1 MVVGWLVYI
10 LGFPLLIFFLLYGR
24 LEVRSALL
32 AGKAGALP
40 GMKKYAF
47 ISYGVYN
54 PHVAPWFES
63 VDMLRRMTLCGLIA
77 FMGPADA
84 GSEYYVAVRATC
96 GMLLSL
102 IIAAF
107 YREVMPYRRSYLN
120 TMMAIGGYCILFTY
134 ALAFIIVVKPWGEMD
149 DNQLS
154 VAGWILVMLALPI
167 VGAAGVR
174 MLIELNQQLGLERH
188 RQRLEDRVRTHVKKL
203 SAIEHA
209 RLKEFEDST
218 LNVVCAI
225 RTLTA
230 ANREALLGVPAL
242 APPELARWSSSKM
255 EARAS
260 VPSRGEQV
268 EHPGITSG
276 RTQPSSRSQR
286 ALFGSG
292 SVLKGSGKGVFG
304 GRTKRAMVANK
315 LPPPLRLQIP
325 SQPSPPASPP
335 DSPDTSSLDEV
346 HVDVEGASVSDV
358 PFLSEEEAVLEV
370 SNAVPAGLE
379 VVGVKF
385 YAAGVPGD
393 FQWEIQNGKHP
404 QALYIFNDNA
414 ADHGTGV
421 AGGGNAVIRPY
432 SSGPGALAAG
442 ISTGETTASGGY
454 KQLDERARRQID
466 SDFEELVAK
475 LQTGRFSQVRYS
487 SEGQGGRLGT
497 GIFRVAPEVIDYIT
511 AKLKSLGTYKD
522 GDEDTQSA
530 AHSGDPTVSAPQLQE
545 MSFASA
551 ARAHDDVVAKES
563 VPGAPLFP
571 KDLFDSNE
579 PILLM
584 KRGNLVQV
592 TTKRRDGWWY
602 GFVLPTYLDQHSASS
617 TAVAR
622 GSADLDKEDGG
633 AGWFPQAYVAPADK
647 KRMHQLQVTLSRKLD
662 EANSVITEGEVKLK
676 EDAAR
681 LADEAKRE
689 ADARVAAAQAEADR
703 LAREA
708 AHAAAAVRE
717 QATRDSK
724 AAEAKVQALEA
735 EATHALAAAKKAEQ
749 ESIAAQHNAQLEIDR
764 IRSDSSVDPPSYWT
778 PAGKIP
784 PNFANA
790 GGQHKGK
797 QYYRTVIVREGT
809 NEYKEAC
816 AAPPLPANE
825 AGRLLADGLHAGPC
839 TLTPHPPLL
848 NHIFASQVVQAFEKT
863 SNGKRVIKLERV
875 QNVALWQT
883 YSMWLMQMRHREEDR
898 RRQGLQAVPAAQC
911 EKYWLWHGTHPDAL
925 SKIVA
930 QGFNR
935 SFAGKNAV
943 VYGRGVYFAR
953 GKREERTRE
962 SGAREPTDFL
972 RTPFLCVRHT
982 CAPTCSGC

>member
-1 MVVGWLVYI
+1 
-10 LGFPLLIFFLLYGR
+10 
-24 LEVRSALL
+24 
-32 AGKAGALP
+32 
-40 GMKKYAF
+40 
-47 ISYGVYN
+47 
-54 PHVAPWFES
+54 
-63 VDMLRRMTLCGLIA
+63 
-77 FMGPADA
+77 
-84 GSEYYVAVRATC
+84 
-96 GMLLSL
+96 
-102 IIAAF
+102 
-107 YREVMPYRRSYLN
+107 
-120 TMMAIGGYCILFTY
+120 MA
-134 ALAFIIVVKPWGEMD
+134 
-149 DNQLS
+149 
-154 VAGWILVMLALPI
+154 
-167 VGAAGVR
+167 
-174 MLIELNQQLGLERH
+174 
-188 RQRLEDRVRTHVKKL
+188 
-203 SAIEHA
+203 
-209 RLKEFEDST
+209 
-218 LNVVCAI
+218 
-225 RTLTA
+225 
-230 ANREALLGVPAL
+230 
-242 APPELARWSSSKM
+242 
-255 EARAS
+255 
-260 VPSRGEQV
+260 
-268 EHPGITSG
+268 
-276 RTQPSSRSQR
+276 
-286 ALFGSG
+286 
-292 SVLKGSGKGVFG
+292 
-304 GRTKRAMVANK
+304 
-315 LPPPLRLQIP
+315 
-325 SQPSPPASPP
+325 
-335 DSPDTSSLDEV
+335 
-346 HVDVEGASVSDV
+346 
-358 PFLSEEEAVLEV
+358 
-370 SNAVPAGLE
+370 
-379 VVGVKF
+379 
-385 YAAGVPGD
+385 
-393 FQWEIQNGKHP
+393 
-404 QALYIFNDNA
+404 
-414 ADHGTGV
+414 
-421 AGGGNAVIRPY
+421 
-432 SSGPGALAAG
+432 
-442 ISTGETTASGGY
+442 
-454 KQLDERARRQID
+454 
-466 SDFEELVAK
+466 
-475 LQTGRFSQVRYS
+475 
-487 SEGQGGRLGT
+487 
-497 GIFRVAPEVIDYIT
+497 EVIDYIT

-551 ARAHDDVVAKES
+551 ARAHDDAVAKES

-662 EANSVITEGEVKLK
+662 EANRVITEGEVKLK

-764 IRSDSSVDPPSYWT
+764 VRSDSSVDPPSYWT

-839 TLTPHPPLL
+839 TLTPHRP
-848 NHIFASQVVQAFEKT
+848 
-863 SNGKRVIKLERV
+863 
-875 QNVALWQT
+875 
-883 YSMWLMQMRHREEDR
+883 
-898 RRQGLQAVPAAQC
+898 C
-911 EKYWLWHGTHPDAL
+911 
-925 SKIVA
+925 
-930 QGFNR
+930 
-935 SFAGKNAV
+935 
-943 VYGRGVYFAR
+943 
-953 GKREERTRE
+953 
-962 SGAREPTDFL
+962 
-972 RTPFLCVRHT
+972 
-982 CAPTCSGC
+982 